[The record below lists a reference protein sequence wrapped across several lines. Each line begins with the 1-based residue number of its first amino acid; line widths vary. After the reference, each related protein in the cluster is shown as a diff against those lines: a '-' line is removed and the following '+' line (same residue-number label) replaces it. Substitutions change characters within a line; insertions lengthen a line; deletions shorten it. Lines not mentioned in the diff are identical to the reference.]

1 MAEKLT
7 PPGRKNPQLRTRVP
21 TPPPML
27 RSRAALGFSARAAAG
42 RFMLQS
48 CSECQH
54 VSWPPRD
61 ICPKCWS
68 HEFVWKD
75 MPEQGEFL
83 AETVLHTSTNVYFKD
98 RMPWRIGTIKLAT
111 GVPVLAHIH
120 QDLQEGDQVKLIAR
134 TDKSGQGVIMAMP
147 LKETANMQ
155 DDKQFRELSCD
166 PKYRRVLVTD
176 VRHEVGQSA
185 VHELLEAGAKIVF
198 MGVSEGWK
206 PFAGQE
212 ALLALPN
219 TEVVPLNLTEG
230 DSVMEAAASIGHKI
244 DILVNTAMHVRPG
257 SPMGRKGMMTAKDE
271 MEVNYF
277 GLLRLLQHFGPVMR
291 ARAADGD
298 NSAAC
303 WVNILSVYA
312 LSNWPEYGTTSA
324 SQAAALSLA
333 QSARAEFYGSGIK
346 VLNTFTGPME
356 DQWYQPVSPPKVTPQ
371 KLAKVIV
378 QSLQQGIEEAFIGDI
393 ANDVIK
399 RWREDPAVLERELTQ
414 AMESS

>member
-1 MAEKLT
+1 MADKLQ
-7 PPGRKNPQLRTRVP
+7 PPKRKNPQVRTRVA

-27 RSRAALGFSARAAAG
+27 RSRAALGFSARAAG
-42 RFMLQS
+42 GKFMLQA
-48 CSECQH
+48 CTECEH
-54 VSWPPRD
+54 IAWPPRD

-68 HEFVWKD
+68 HEFLWREMSGK
-75 MPEQGEFL
+75 GEFL

-98 RMPWRIGTIKLAT
+98 RMPWRIGTVKLDV

-120 QDLQEGDQVKLIAR
+120 QDLREGNQVKLIAR

-147 LKETANMQ
+147 LQETDNMQ

-166 PKYRRVLVTD
+166 PKFRRVLVTD
-176 VRHEVGQSA
+176 VRNEVGQA
-185 VHELLEAGAKIVF
+185 VVKSLLAAEAKIVF

-212 ALLALPN
+212 ELLALPN

-230 DSVMEAAASIGHKI
+230 ESVMEAAASIGHKT
-244 DILVNTAMHVRPG
+244 DILINTATHVRPG

-291 ARAADGD
+291 GRAADGD

-303 WVNILSVYA
+303 WVNLLSVYA

-333 QSARAEFYGSGIK
+333 QSSRGEFYGSGIK
-346 VLNTFTGPME
+346 VLNAFSGPLE
-356 DQWYQPVSPPKVTPQ
+356 DEWYQPVSPPKVTPK
-371 KLAKVIV
+371 KLASVV
-378 QSLQQGIEEAFIGDI
+378 LQALQQGLEEAFVGDI

-414 AMESS
+414 AME